1 MSFTALREFVSFLER
16 NGELHRVT
24 VEVDPEL
31 EITEIA
37 ARALRLGKPALLFEK
52 VKGAKYPLV
61 INTLASERRIELAL
75 GTHPDKLGEQL
86 ISFAEQALPPSPKIF
101 LKHPGMT
108 WRLLK
113 SRPRHVTIARSQEVV
128 EKPNLSNLPIIKSW
142 PKDGGRFITLPQ
154 VFTYDPRN
162 GKRNVGMY
170 RMHVFDKETTGMHW
184 QIQKGGG
191 FHYYHADKM
200 NQPFELAVALGTDP
214 AMLLAT
220 VAALPEGI
228 DEAMFAGFLRKK
240 RTEFVGGRS
249 ISISVPANAEFILEG
264 VVEPKERR
272 MEGPFGDHFGHYSAA
287 SEFPV
292 FHIKAVTHR
301 KDPIYP
307 ATVVGIPPM
316 EDKFLGDATQKIL
329 GPLAKLLHSEVH
341 SLWAYYEAGFHNLLV
356 VAIEERYQKEAMKT
370 ALGLMGTEQLSL
382 TKCLITVSE
391 EVNPRD
397 FSAVLKAVREN
408 FDPHYDFI
416 MLPKVPLDTLDFT
429 SYKMNL
435 GSKMILDATQKSA
448 AAHKREPKRLT
459 QARKLTGAVRELR
472 NFDRRILDVNLV
484 DGTLLLVK
492 LKMAPEATVK
502 RDGAQIIKKI
512 IALPELDGVKIAA
525 AVSGDIDIHNRESYI
540 WGIFTRFDCERDVN
554 FTEQKLIGISPV
566 YNGIMG
572 IDATWKQGYP
582 EPLVMNESIVK
593 KVDERWERY
602 WK

>member
-1 MSFTALREFVSFLER
+1 MNFTALREFVSFLER

-86 ISFAEQALPPSPKIF
+86 ISFFEQALPPSPKIF

-108 WRLLK
+108 WRLIK
-113 SRPRHVTIARSQEVV
+113 SRPRHVTIARSQEIV
-128 EKPNLSNLPIIKSW
+128 ELPNLNELPIIKSW
-142 PKDGGRFITLPQ
+142 PDDGGRFITLPQ

-170 RMHVFDKETTGMHW
+170 RMHVYDKETTGMHW

-220 VAALPEGI
+220 IAALPEGI
-228 DEAMFAGFLRKK
+228 DEMMFAGFLRK
-240 RTEFVGGRS
+240 RRPALIGGRS
-249 ISISVPANAEFILEG
+249 VSISVPANAEFILEG

-292 FHIKAVTHR
+292 FHIKAITHR

-316 EDKFLGDATQKIL
+316 EDKFLGDATQKII

-391 EVNPRD
+391 DVNPRD

-408 FDPHYDFI
+408 FDPHFDFL

-435 GSKMILDATQKSA
+435 GSKMILDATR
-448 AAHKREPKRLT
+448 KREPKSKM
-459 QARKLTGAVRELR
+459 AHSRKLAGAVRELR

-484 DGTLLLVK
+484 DGTLLLIK
-492 LKMAPEATVK
+492 VK
-502 RDGAQIIKKI
+502 RDGAQVIKKI
-512 IALPELDGVKIAA
+512 IALPELEGIKIAA

-540 WGIFTRFDCERDVN
+540 WGVFTRFDCERDVN

-566 YNGIMG
+566 YNGLMG
-572 IDATWKQGYP
+572 IDATWKYGYP
-582 EPLVMNESIVK
+582 EPLVMDEKIVK